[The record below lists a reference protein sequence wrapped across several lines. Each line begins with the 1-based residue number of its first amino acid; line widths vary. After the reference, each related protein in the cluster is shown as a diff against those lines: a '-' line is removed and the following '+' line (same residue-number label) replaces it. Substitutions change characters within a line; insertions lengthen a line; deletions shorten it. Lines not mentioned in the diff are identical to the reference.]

1 MTAGVSWAFDGD
13 WSIGSQVGRIG
24 TLIGSCAGHLDL
36 EAEEQ
41 VEAGITPDEAR
52 YAAQRAL
59 GNVKLIKEDT
69 RAMWGWMVF
78 ERLAQ
83 DLRYALRTMRKS
95 PGFTAVAVL
104 SLALGIGA
112 NAA

>member
-1 MTAGVSWAFDGD
+1 MGIWRRLVDRFT
-13 WSIGSQVGRIG
+13 GRADRD
-24 TLIGSCAGHLDL
+24 LDRELCGHLDL

-95 PGFTAVAVL
+95 PGFTAVAGL
-104 SLALGIGA
+104 SLALW
-112 NAA
+112 